1 MAAGNCVEQSGNEKG
16 LQVSEINIAGLVLH
30 DRVHSRVFTDPEI
43 FEVEMQRIFAST
55 WLYALHE
62 SEIPKPGD
70 FKALTLARAPVV
82 AVRGQDE
89 RIRIFFNRCRH
100 RGAQVCEHEH
110 GSTRFFRCWYHGWT
124 YALDGSLANLPGQE
138 AYGEELDLGQLS
150 LTQVPRVDAYRGFVF
165 ASLARVGPSL
175 DRYLG
180 AAKQFIDVIVDYSPT
195 GRILVRPDMVHR
207 TCYRGN
213 WKQVGMDGYHVD
225 AVHGS
230 VVDIMQRRHD
240 STGSAVGALQIE
252 NPWSDAAAS
261 RTVGMPFGHAALDL
275 REQRLRHADRFLNE
289 VSASRGGAE
298 YVAAMVGRH
307 GVDRARDII
316 ALHGDPH
323 VGIFPNLQLI
333 HDHVRVVIPQSVD
346 ETLVYMY
353 PILLDGAPEAFN
365 TARLRHHEDFY
376 GPAGFG
382 SPDDIELFERTQA
395 GARAQYDPWVLLS
408 RGLQREAVEGDAVI
422 ARISDEVTQRAQF
435 REWQRLM
442 SGELAAS
449 DSQ

>member
-1 MAAGNCVEQSGNEKG
+1 MTD
-16 LQVSEINIAGLVLH
+16 IDIRGLVQH
-30 DRVHSRVFTDPEI
+30 DRVHSRVFTDPDI
-43 FEVEMQRIFAST
+43 FEMEMRRIFEST

-62 SEIPKPGD
+62 SEVPRAGD
-70 FKALTLARAPVV
+70 FKTLTLARAPLV
-82 AVRGQDE
+82 AVRGQDA
-89 RIRIFFNRCRH
+89 RIRVFFNRCRH

-110 GSTRFFRCWYHGWT
+110 GNTKFLRCGYHGWT
-124 YALDGSLANLPGQE
+124 YALDGALANLPGRE
-138 AYGEELDLGQLS
+138 AYGEELNLGQLA
-150 LTQVPRVDAYRGFVF
+150 LTQVPRVAEYRGFVF
-165 ASLARVGPSL
+165 ASLTEAGPSL

-180 AAKQFIDVIVDYSPT
+180 ASRQFIDVIVDYSPT

-207 TCYRGN
+207 TRYRGN

-230 VVDIMQRRHD
+230 VVDMMQRRQE

-252 NPWSDAAAS
+252 NPWSDEAAS

-275 REQRLRHADRFLNE
+275 REQRLRHAERFLRE
-289 VSASRGGAE
+289 ISASRGGSE

-307 GVDRARDII
+307 GPERARDII

-333 HDHVRVVIPQSVD
+333 HDHVRVIIPQTVD
-346 ETLVYMY
+346 DTLVYMY
-353 PILLDGAPEAFN
+353 PILLEGAPEEFN

-395 GARAQYDPWVLLS
+395 GARAQFDPWILLS
-408 RGLQREAVEGDAVI
+408 RGLRRETVEGDAI
-422 ARISDEVTQRAQF
+422 TGRISDEVTQRAQF

-442 SGELAAS
+442 CGERIVE
-449 DSQ
+449 DPQ